1 MGYLI
6 QLSSG
11 LMMLLQLYKTYME
24 ITDLQKTEEIC
35 PTSFCFFVFFCA
47 TYEASHKMLMRSFIK
62 LISAFISKQTYGNT
76 NIHTTYKSHCSFQH
90 ILQLEFQSLALQVS
104 EALLVLQQ
112 EIFL

>member
-11 LMMLLQLYKTYME
+11 LMMLLQLCKTYME
-24 ITDLQKTEEIC
+24 ITDLQKQKKSAQ
-35 PTSFCFFVFFCA
+35 PVFVFWFL
-47 TYEASHKMLMRSFIK
+47 YEASHKMLMRSFIK
-62 LISAFISKQTYGNT
+62 LISASISKQTYGNT
-76 NIHTTYKSHCSFQH
+76 NIHTTYKSHCNFQH

-104 EALLVLQQ
+104 EALLLLQQ

>member
-24 ITDLQKTEEIC
+24 ITDLQKQKKSAL
-35 PTSFCFFVFFCA
+35 PVFVFFCA

-76 NIHTTYKSHCSFQH
+76 NIHTTYKSHCSFRH
-90 ILQLEFQSLALQVS
+90 ILQPEFQSLALQVS
-104 EALLVLQQ
+104 DVLLLLLQ